1 MQIYA
6 FAITT
11 FILGLLAGILGQRS
25 GFCFIGGY
33 RDFYLFRDTHLV
45 KGVISFAL
53 AAIIGYTLLTLTGTI
68 FVTGTFPWAFYKG
81 LSAIP
86 GTIVKAT
93 TLESS
98 LLVAAVGGFGLGF
111 FSALA
116 GGCPFR
122 QHVMAS
128 EGGKGSI
135 GYVLGFW
142 IGIPITYAIIYALG
156 LLA

>member
-1 MQIYA
+1 MQVYA
-6 FAITT
+6 FAIATL
-11 FILGLLAGILGQRS
+11 IVGLIAGIVGQRS
-25 GFCFIGGY
+25 GLCFIGGY
-33 RDFYLFRDTHLV
+33 RDFYLFKDTYLL
-45 KGVISFAL
+45 KGVITFTL
-53 AAIIGYTLLTLTGTI
+53 AAVIGYALLAVTGTI
-68 FVTGTFPWAFYKG
+68 FATGTFPWAFYKG

-86 GTIVKAT
+86 GTIVRAT

-98 LLVAAVGGFGLGF
+98 MLVATVGGFGIGF
-111 FSALA
+111 FSTLA

-128 EGGKGSI
+128 EGSKGSI
-135 GYVLGFW
+135 AYVIGFW